1 MARDRLILFGAFD
14 RHNFGDLLLAHCAL
28 AAHPARPAVLA
39 GLLARDLRRFGGHRV
54 HALQEVIA
62 ACGDEPAEFVH
73 VGGEIL
79 TTTAWEAAVMLQTPD
94 DAARAIAAHDR
105 DEASRRAWAEQVLG
119 RRCTLP
125 YVIAAA
131 DLPPRWSVH
140 FNAVGGVALAG
151 LPPALRREA
160 FAALRGAASV
170 SVRDRITQA
179 TLARAGIA
187 AALVHDPAA
196 SAATTFAAAIARHA
210 AGAALAPVVGALPR
224 RLTLQVAAEWGDDA
238 TLDAIAGAAVATA
251 TRLAAGIVLFRA
263 GLAPWHDDAAVLE
276 RLAARLR
283 TRAPQ
288 IGVAHFDSAHVFD
301 ICALLAGACGHLGT
315 SLHAWIVADSARV
328 PACCLVA
335 SAGAKAAAYLDTW
348 GGSARR
354 WASLAELG
362 AGGSLL

>member
-28 AAHPARPAVLA
+28 AANPARPAVLT

-54 HALQEVIA
+54 HALPEVIA
-62 ACGDEPAEFVH
+62 ACGGEPAEFVH

-94 DAARAIAAHDR
+94 AAARAIHVHDR

-119 RRCTLP
+119 QRRALA
-125 YVIAAA
+125 YVTPATE
-131 DLPPRWSVH
+131 LPPRWSVR
-140 FNAVGGVALAG
+140 FEAVGGVALAR
-151 LPPALRREA
+151 LPQALQREA

-170 SVRDRITQA
+170 SVRDRVTQA

-187 AALVHDPAA
+187 AALVRDPAA
-196 SAATTFAAAIARHA
+196 TAAAIFAAAIARHA
-210 AGAALAPVVGALPR
+210 AGPALAPIVGALPR

-238 TLDAIAGAAVATA
+238 TLDAIAGAAAATA

-276 RLAARLR
+276 RLAARI
-283 TRAPQ
+283 RARMPH

-301 ICALLAGACGHLGT
+301 LCALLAGACGHVGT
-315 SLHAWIVADSARV
+315 SLHAWIVADSARA

-335 SAGAKAAAYLDTW
+335 SADAKAAAYLDTW
-348 GGSARR
+348 CGSARR

-362 AGGSLL
+362 TGASLL